1 MKRLHNIFREYIN
14 KKNLVLTIILS
25 FFSIFI
31 VCWNSA
37 FMFNPFILVLLC
49 VSYVFS
55 FLSFI
60 TCGITCV
67 ITSFIIQSTYGY
79 EILFIVL
86 VFLLFYFLSLI
97 INVTKLKDYIP
108 FIFSNITIFLIYL
121 FTSKGEFYAINS
133 FVLLF
138 ISLLYSFVFINI
150 IHRYRENEYID
161 NISFS
166 LVISFLIIPFIKID
180 KLSLLILIFVLM
192 LLLRCDKKEM
202 YFLTSFISFVVFYLF
217 ASFSFNVLISIFI
230 GILFTGVINIKYSY
244 YFLLPLVSL
253 FLLAINKTFYLDQIF
268 YQVLIGFILS
278 LFIPLNVIE
287 LIKNELNHSP
297 IDNLKTI
304 VEYQNSK
311 FNEISKLCELLM
323 DDRFDEFES
332 IDKTLEKVIQK
343 ELCASCPNKEICQIK
358 IYEYL
363 TGYLSN
369 NGKNELS
376 SKCIYSY
383 KLIKEINNLNKRII
397 DYAEREQKSVESRKI
412 MNNVYQIISKYIELK
427 PFIKKKKQN
436 YSLDYF
442 IISKEAHSSP
452 NGDYVKMYD
461 DEYQS
466 KLLLSD
472 GMGHTSKSKDIS
484 EYVVELVNYLHLI
497 SNDPVSSIEST
508 NQIVLAKSYEE
519 VYATLDFCDF
529 DLEKGVANVYKVGSF
544 TSFLIRNRKVK
555 EISTNLPPLGI
566 LNSIHVNGE
575 TLNLCHNDI
584 LLFFTD
590 GFGEHVTELIE
601 KTIQKSSFLPLKNYV
616 KFLYKRLL
624 EESSVDDDK
633 TIVGVKIIKN

>member
-311 FNEISKLCELLM
+311 FNEISKLC
-323 DDRFDEFES
+323 
-332 IDKTLEKVIQK
+332 
-343 ELCASCPNKEICQIK
+343 
-358 IYEYL
+358 
-363 TGYLSN
+363 
-369 NGKNELS
+369 
-376 SKCIYSY
+376 
-383 KLIKEINNLNKRII
+383 
-397 DYAEREQKSVESRKI
+397 
-412 MNNVYQIISKYIELK
+412 
-427 PFIKKKKQN
+427 
-436 YSLDYF
+436 
-442 IISKEAHSSP
+442 
-452 NGDYVKMYD
+452 
-461 DEYQS
+461 
-466 KLLLSD
+466 
-472 GMGHTSKSKDIS
+472 
-484 EYVVELVNYLHLI
+484 
-497 SNDPVSSIEST
+497 
-508 NQIVLAKSYEE
+508 
-519 VYATLDFCDF
+519 
-529 DLEKGVANVYKVGSF
+529 
-544 TSFLIRNRKVK
+544 
-555 EISTNLPPLGI
+555 
-566 LNSIHVNGE
+566 
-575 TLNLCHNDI
+575 
-584 LLFFTD
+584 
-590 GFGEHVTELIE
+590 
-601 KTIQKSSFLPLKNYV
+601 
-616 KFLYKRLL
+616 
-624 EESSVDDDK
+624 
-633 TIVGVKIIKN
+633 